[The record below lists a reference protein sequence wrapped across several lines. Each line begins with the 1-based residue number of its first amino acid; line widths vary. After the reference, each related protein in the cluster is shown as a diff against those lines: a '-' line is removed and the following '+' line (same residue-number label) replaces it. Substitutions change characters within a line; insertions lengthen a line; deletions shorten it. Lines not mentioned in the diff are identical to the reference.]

1 VPEPGCHS
9 RRSSRFAL
17 AADMV
22 SVSIPIMELID
33 NLAMILVP
41 RAMEA
46 A

>member
-1 VPEPGCHS
+1 
-9 RRSSRFAL
+9 
-17 AADMV
+17 MV
-22 SVSIPIMELID
+22 SVSVSIAIMELID